1 MTGYRQRVL
10 WIAAIVSGLLHL
22 LMIWNWRLALTGT
35 SIHSKRPEASL
46 EVRMLA
52 PHLPSV
58 PIAPKTISSQ
68 QQRHI
73 APVVQA
79 TRSVEHEPVSEPL
92 GKEEL
97 SRQAQAPTRSADEI
111 IEAAKRGIRTID
123 RDLRQAFPTRPEF
136 QPRPSA
142 SLSSGLERGI
152 AAAGLPRGT
161 TTQEMLLADGRR
173 ITKVV
178 TSSGV
183 YCVLGRRPGTGI
195 AENDLAA
202 FVTTTC
208 PN

>member
-10 WIAAIVSGLLHL
+10 WSAAIVSGLLHL
-22 LMIWNWRLALTGT
+22 LMIWNGHRASIGV
-35 SIHSKRPEASL
+35 SIHSKRPEALL

-52 PHLPSV
+52 PPMPSV
-58 PIAPKTISSQ
+58 AIAPKAFSRQ

-73 APVVQA
+73 APVAQA
-79 TRSVEHEPVSEPL
+79 TRSVEPEPVSTPL
-92 GKEEL
+92 DKEE
-97 SRQAQAPTRSADEI
+97 STRPAQAPTRSADEI

-123 RDLRQAFPTRPEF
+123 RDLRQAFPTRPEL
-136 QPRPSA
+136 QPKASA
-142 SLSSGLERGI
+142 SLSSKLERGI
-152 AAAGLPRGT
+152 AAAGLPKGT

-173 ITKVV
+173 ITKVL

-183 YCVLGRRPGTGI
+183 YCVLGRRPGAGI